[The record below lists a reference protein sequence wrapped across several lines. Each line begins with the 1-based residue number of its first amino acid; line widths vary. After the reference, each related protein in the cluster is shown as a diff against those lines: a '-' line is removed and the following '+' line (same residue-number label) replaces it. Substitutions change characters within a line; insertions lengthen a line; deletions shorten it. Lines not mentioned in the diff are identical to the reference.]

1 MNMNEIRID
10 PTITVGHILTT
21 LAILAGG
28 AGIYLGVKLDIA
40 SVASDVRT
48 VSQRVEKVEN
58 ALHQLT
64 AVTITAARLE
74 EKYQALGSRV
84 DRIEGAKK

>member
-10 PTITVGHILTT
+10 PTITIGHILTT

-28 AGIYLGVKLDIA
+28 AGIYFGVKLDVA

-48 VSQRVEKVEN
+48 VSQRVEKVET
-58 ALHQLT
+58 ALLQLT
-64 AVTITAARLE
+64 TIMIATARLE
-74 EKYQALGSRV
+74 EKWQSLDSRL
-84 DRIEGAKK
+84 DRIEGGKK

>member
-1 MNMNEIRID
+1 MNMSEIRID

-28 AGIYLGVKLDIA
+28 AGVYFGVKLDIA
-40 SVASDVRT
+40 SVASDVRV
-48 VSQRVEKVEN
+48 VSQRVEKVES

-64 AVTITAARLE
+64 SITIAAARLE

-84 DRIEGAKK
+84 DRIEGSKK

>member
-10 PTITVGHILTT
+10 PTITIGHILTT

-28 AGIYLGVKLDIA
+28 AGVYFGVKLDIA
-40 SVASDVRT
+40 SVASEVRV

-58 ALHQLT
+58 TLT
-64 AVTITAARLE
+64 QFTAYTISAARLE
-74 EKYQALGSRV
+74 EKVQALGSRI
-84 DRIEGAKK
+84 DRIESTKK